1 MSPQPMSPQPLSP
14 QELSP
19 EERQPQEPSASQRRH
34 VLVTGGVRSGK
45 SRYAESLLAGA
56 ERVVYLAPGAVPD
69 PVADPEWA
77 ARVAAHQAGRPA
89 HWRTVETADVPGALI
104 AARDDAV
111 LLDCLGTWVAA
122 VVDGLGTWDQPL
134 ASWRE
139 RFEPHLEELL
149 QAWRAHPGL
158 LVAVTNEVGWAL
170 VSEHRS
176 GRTFT
181 DLLGRV
187 NQAVA
192 AESDDV
198 ALVVAG
204 RVLHL

>member
-1 MSPQPMSPQPLSP
+1 MPPAQK
-14 QELSP
+14 
-19 EERQPQEPSASQRRH
+19 

-45 SRYAESLLAGA
+45 SRYAEGLLAGHA
-56 ERVVYLAPGAVPD
+56 DVTYLAPGPVPD

-89 HWRTVETADVPGALI
+89 GWRTVETTDLAAALGQARGASL
-104 AARDDAV
+104 V
-111 LLDCLGTWVAA
+111 DCLGTWVTG
-122 VVDGLGTWDQPL
+122 VVDALGTWDQPL
-134 ASWRE
+134 SQWRQQ
-139 RFEPHLEELL
+139 FDPHLDALL
-149 QAWRAHPGL
+149 HAWRDHPGL
-158 LVAVTNEVGWAL
+158 LVAVTNEVGWGL

-176 GRTFT
+176 GRVFT

-198 ALVVAG
+198 VLLVAG
-204 RVLHL
+204 RALHL

>member
-1 MSPQPMSPQPLSP
+1 MTPRAPSPSK
-14 QELSP
+14 
-19 EERQPQEPSASQRRH
+19 

-45 SRYAESLLAGA
+45 SRHAESLVAGA
-56 ERVVYLAPGAVPD
+56 EHVTYVAPGAVPD

-89 HWRTVETADVPGALI
+89 HWTTVETWDLPAALAD
-104 AARDDAV
+104 AARRDPGGAV
-111 LLDCLGTWVAA
+111 LVDCLGTWTTA
-122 VVDGLGTWDQPL
+122 VVDALGTWDAPL
-134 ASWRE
+134 ATWRD
-139 RFEPHLEELL
+139 RFDAHLDALVA
-149 QAWRAHPGL
+149 AWRAHPGFC
-158 LVAVTNEVGWAL
+158 VAVTNEVGWGL

-176 GRTFT
+176 GRVFT

-192 AESDDV
+192 AGCDDV
-198 ALVVAG
+198 RLVVAG

>member
-1 MSPQPMSPQPLSP
+1 MSPHA
-14 QELSP
+14 ELP
-19 EERQPQEPSASQRRH
+19 RK

-56 ERVVYLAPGAVPD
+56 GPVTYLAPGAVPD
-69 PVADPEWA
+69 PAADPEWA

-89 HWRTVETADVPGALI
+89 HWQTVETTDVAAALVR
-104 AARDDAV
+104 AEGAV
-111 LLDCLGTWVAA
+111 LLDCLGTWTTA
-122 VVDGLGTWDQPL
+122 VVDDLGTWDQPL
-134 ASWRE
+134 AHWRD
-139 RFEPHLEELL
+139 RFEARLESLL

-158 LVAVTNEVGWAL
+158 VVAVTNEVGWGL

-176 GRTFT
+176 GRVFT

-192 AESDDV
+192 AECDDV
-198 ALVVAG
+198 VLLVAG
-204 RVLHL
+204 RPLHL